1 MGAIG
6 AGDLPCNNWKL
17 PTLIIIMTM
26 VRIAIEGMRFEDGSW
41 TLSDMVILQ
50 YIMNCDF
57 VEEDA

>member
-1 MGAIG
+1 
-6 AGDLPCNNWKL
+6 
-17 PTLIIIMTM
+17 MTM